1 MFVSRKSLLESIQR
15 MTKQKKLALGKFSP
29 LLLYSYSGVTNVE
42 KTINNNHD
50 ELYHSRMMCIVYNN
64 NNLL

>member
-42 KTINNNHD
+42 KTINNND